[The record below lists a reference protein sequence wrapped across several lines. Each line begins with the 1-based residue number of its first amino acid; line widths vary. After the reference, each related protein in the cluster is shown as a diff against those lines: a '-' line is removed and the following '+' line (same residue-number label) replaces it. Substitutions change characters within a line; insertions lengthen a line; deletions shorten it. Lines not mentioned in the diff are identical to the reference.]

1 MLKIGGHLVSISRLS
16 TSAIFRNLLDSAL
29 KTGAGDG
36 NRTRDLLFT
45 KLKPEVSIGFCSP
58 LGLQFHA

>member
-1 MLKIGGHLVSISRLS
+1 MPEVDSALKVGGHLVGISRLS
-16 TSAIFRNLLDSAL
+16 SSGIFRNLPDLAL

-45 KLKPEVSIGFCSP
+45 KQLLC
-58 LGLQFHA
+58 H